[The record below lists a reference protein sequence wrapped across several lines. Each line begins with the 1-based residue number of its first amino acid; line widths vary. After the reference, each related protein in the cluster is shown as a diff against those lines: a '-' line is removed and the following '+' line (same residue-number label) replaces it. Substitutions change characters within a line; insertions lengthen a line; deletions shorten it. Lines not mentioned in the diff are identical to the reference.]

1 MPLNTGKDRASTGNA
16 PSLEFV
22 AAEEVVLFA
31 AGALRALQA
40 ANDEHG
46 YACRDHNSKDV
57 SVGHKPMNQA
67 IHTEQH
73 HTTNS
78 KILLC
83 RKAHGHQIEL
93 QSSGTRPGSDN
104 SNKLRAFVS

>member
-46 YACRDHNSKDV
+46 YARRYHNGKDI

-83 RKAHGHQIEL
+83 RKAHGHQIKL
-93 QSSGTRPGSDN
+93 QSSGTRPEATTPAKVLDD
-104 SNKLRAFVS
+104 